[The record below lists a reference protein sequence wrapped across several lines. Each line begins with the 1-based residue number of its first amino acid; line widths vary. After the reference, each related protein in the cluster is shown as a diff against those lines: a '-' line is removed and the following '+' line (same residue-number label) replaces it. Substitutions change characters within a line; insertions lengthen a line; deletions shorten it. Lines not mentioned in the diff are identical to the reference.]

1 MKILTILG
9 ARLQLIKVGLVSRE
23 IAKHDNVDEIIIHTG
38 QHYDAD
44 MSKIF
49 FDEMKMLKPDYSP
62 LKQIKKLYHMVIYRN
77 NKSDINSFDVFCY
90 TIKSNINGLFAYWLL
105 KEYKK

>member
-9 ARLQLIKVGLVSRE
+9 ARLQFIKVDSVSRE
-23 IAKHDNVDEIIIHTG
+23 IVKHDNVDEILVHTG
-38 QHYDAD
+38 QHYDAN
-44 MSKIF
+44 MSNIF
-49 FDEMKMLKPDYSP
+49 FDAMKIPKPDYFL